1 MWTCA
6 CWTLIWILLCGM
18 SEPWALAEQTGG
30 AGRRGRS
37 PMDTVQSEVIQ
48 SPCGTLEAA
57 FFLFSGR
64 DVLTMC
70 VFGCPVAE
78 KNTHTHTEGWVTGS
92 NTWSGLWVYHR
103 GLMFY
108 QRRGPLPWLS
118 DTDGEKAPKTFC
130 EADSLQLLLHDVVS
144 RVRAVPDGSR
154 ALQTGVSPSL
164 CFVYSCFQI
173 KPEWI

>member
-1 MWTCA
+1 
-6 CWTLIWILLCGM
+6 M

-30 AGRRGRS
+30 AGRAGGV
-37 PMDTVQSEVIQ
+37 DLWWIQ
-48 SPCGTLEAA
+48 CSLKSSSRPVAHWRQLFFCFPAGMFSPCVCSDAQWLKKTH
-57 FFLFSGR
+57 
-64 DVLTMC
+64 
-70 VFGCPVAE
+70 
-78 KNTHTHTEGWVTGS
+78 THTHTEGWVTGS

>member
-1 MWTCA
+1 
-6 CWTLIWILLCGM
+6 M

-30 AGRRGRS
+30 AGRAGGVDLRW
-37 PMDTVQSEVIQ
+37 IQ
-48 SPCGTLEAA
+48 CSLKSSSRPVAHWRQL
-57 FFLFSGR
+57 FFLFSDR
-64 DVLTMC
+64 DVLTIC